1 MQRLSPV
8 AARFESLAELRAYKG
23 ECQSFMSAPL
33 PFTPAALAYVANLDL
48 AYSGKATAQ
57 TPNLFPHNLTIH
69 DRAGELN
76 AQRVESLLQ
85 DGLPKLPG
93 RQSFIETLVEA
104 HEAFNAIKLTRFNEQ
119 ATVFSLEIGNYVP
132 RFNWHRDDT
141 AIITL
146 RGPATCWLP
155 DERNTDAWQMMPQQ
169 SFNIWDQGIKHSG
182 PSLNMKTEPRL
193 LAVMI

>member
-1 MQRLSPV
+1 MQPLSPV
-8 AARFESLAELRAYKG
+8 AARFNSLAELRDYVG
-23 ECQSFMSAPL
+23 EHTGFMTSPL

-48 AYSGKATAQ
+48 AYSGKATAR
-57 TPNLFPHNLTIH
+57 TPNLFSHNLTIH
-69 DRAGELN
+69 DRAGELT

-104 HEAFNAIKLTRFNEQ
+104 HEAFNAIKLARFNEQ

-132 RFNWHRDDT
+132 RFNWHRDKT

-169 SFNIWDQGIKHSG
+169 SFNIWDHGIKHSG